1 MKSSI
6 VKRSVSITG
15 HKTSISLEDAFWSSL
30 RQIAKERHETL
41 SDLIAKVDADRQ
53 HVNLSSCIR
62 LFVLDW
68 ARDQALA
75 QAPEQ
80 HQELAVA

>member
-6 VKRSVSITG
+6 VKRSVSVAG

-68 ARDQALA
+68 ARDQAA
-75 QAPEQ
+75 QAPER